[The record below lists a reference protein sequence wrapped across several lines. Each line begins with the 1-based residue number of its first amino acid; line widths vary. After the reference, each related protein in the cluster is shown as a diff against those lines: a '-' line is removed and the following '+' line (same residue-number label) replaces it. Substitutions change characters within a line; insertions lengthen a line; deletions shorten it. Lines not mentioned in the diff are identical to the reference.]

1 MQLSSPASGVII
13 KRQQWGA
20 KPLTAYT
27 STIRPALRTRIV
39 IHHSVTSEGTS
50 QAQVESIL
58 RRIDDQHR
66 GNGWGGIGYNL
77 AVDYDGRVYEARGID
92 IQGAHARGANTN
104 GYGIVYIGDGRKG
117 ITPKA
122 VDAIKGLVASL
133 QRHSSKK
140 LDVVGH
146 KDVNSTACPGDKI
159 YDLVKSGSFNMNYP
173 LSPVAPPPPPPPP
186 IPGGIPVNGK
196 LDRVTWRAWQNVLKA
211 KYGYLGV
218 IDGIP
223 GPLTWRAVQ
232 RSASEFYKGP
242 IDGIPGPM
250 TRRGVQQKL
259 AKTGHYKGR
268 IDGVWGPLTISA
280 IQRSLNDGS
289 Y

>member
-1 MQLSSPASGVII
+1 MQLYSPASGVII

-27 STIRPALRTRIV
+27 NTISPARRSRIV
-39 IHHSVTSEGTS
+39 VHHSVTSEGRTR
-50 QAQVESIL
+50 AQVERIL

-77 AVDYDGRVYEARGID
+77 AVDYAGRIYEARGID
-92 IQGAHARGANTN
+92 IQGAHARGANFD
-104 GYGIVYIGDGRKG
+104 GYGIVYIGDGRTR

-122 VDAIKGLVASL
+122 VNAIKGLVVSL
-133 QRHSSKK
+133 QRRSSKK
-140 LDVVGH
+140 LNVVGH

-159 YDLVKSGSFNMNYP
+159 YDLVKSGDFNMNYP
-173 LSPVAPPPPPPPP
+173 ASPVAPPSPNVPP
-186 IPGGIPVNGK
+186 IPGGIPVNGR
-196 LDRVTWRAWQNVLKA
+196 LNRVTWRAWQNVLKA
-211 KYGYLGV
+211 KYGYRGI

-242 IDGIPGPM
+242 IDGIPGPF

-259 AKTGHYKGR
+259 AKTGHYRGR
-268 IDGVWGPLTISA
+268 IDGKWGPSTIGA

>member
-1 MQLSSPASGVII
+1 MQLYSPATGVII

-20 KPLTAYT
+20 KPVTAYS
-27 STIRPALRTRIV
+27 STVRPATRTRIV
-39 IHHSVTSEGTS
+39 IHHSVTSEGKT

-77 AVDYDGRVYEARGID
+77 AVDYDGRIYEARGVD
-92 IQGAHARGANTN
+92 IMGAHARGANFN
-104 GYGIVYIGDGRKG
+104 GYGIVYIGDGRNR

-122 VDAIKGLVASL
+122 VNAIKGLVVSL
-133 QRHSSKK
+133 QRRSSKR
-140 LDVVGH
+140 LNVVGH

-159 YDLVKSGSFNMNYP
+159 YDLVKSGQFNMAYP
-173 LSPVAPPPPPPPP
+173 ASPVSPPPAPVAP
-186 IPGGIPVNGK
+186 IPGGIPVNGR
-196 LDRVTWRAWQNVLKA
+196 LDRITWRAWQNVLKA
-211 KYGYLGV
+211 KYGYQGIV
-218 IDGIP
+218 DGIA
-223 GPLTWRAVQ
+223 GPLTWRAIQ

-242 IDGIPGPM
+242 VDGIPGPF
-250 TRRGVQQKL
+250 TRRGVQKKL

-268 IDGVWGPLTISA
+268 VDGIWGPLTIGA

>member
-13 KRQQWGA
+13 KREQWGA
-20 KPLTAYT
+20 KPLTAY
-27 STIRPALRTRIV
+27 SNTIGPARRTRIV

-66 GNGWGGIGYNL
+66 GKGWGGIGYNL

-92 IQGAHARGANTN
+92 IMGAHSYGANTN
-104 GYGIVYIGDGRKG
+104 GYGVVYIGDGRKG

-122 VDAIKGLVASL
+122 VNAIKGLVASL
-133 QRHSSKK
+133 QGRSSKK
-140 LDVVGH
+140 LNVVGH

-159 YDLVKSGSFNMNYP
+159 YDLVKSGAFNMQYP
-173 LSPVAPPPPPPPP
+173 LVPVAPTPPPPTPSPV
-186 IPGGIPVNGK
+186 GIPVNGK
-196 LDRVTWRAWQNVLKA
+196 LDRVTWRAWQHVLKA
-211 KYGYLGV
+211 KYGYRGV

-223 GPLTWRAVQ
+223 GSLTWAAVQ

-242 IDGIPGPM
+242 VDGIPGPF
-250 TRRGVQQKL
+250 TRRAVQQKL

-268 IDGVWGPLTISA
+268 IDGDWGPLTVGA
-280 IQRSLNDGS
+280 IQRSINDRS